1 MNCFPELTYS
11 IYADGELPAQEARL
25 VEAHL
30 FLCPRCR
37 ALVDALRAENRL
49 LADVLQVTEAERTAA
64 AASRRPGFDPLW
76 KFGGTCGLAAV
87 FVISVEWL
95 SKQFPSNA
103 EWLNPLN
110 RTTLLNVLWTVA
122 LYLANEGA
130 YMLHLFISTLSV
142 LILGALVAGAAFLL
156 FRRRTISIGLVASLA
171 FAFVLV
177 FARPASAIETR
188 KGNKVDVPSGETVD
202 GALLANADTLTIEG
216 TVNGDLITFC
226 RRIVITGSVKGDV
239 ISFSQ
244 TLDLDGNVEGN
255 VYTFAQAL
263 TVRGTVA
270 RSLYGWAQTLQLERG
285 GRVNSDIVAGGA
297 AMDLSGSGGR
307 DVTVLAGAGEIRGD
321 VGRNLV
327 AASGN
332 LTLASTARVGGD
344 LTAHV
349 DKKEQ
354 VQIDPGAVVR
364 GKTEIKLQER
374 KPSRYTQPRFYFW
387 QGVQLGAAFL
397 AGLLLFWLFP
407 LVFGARMGSAS
418 SMLRAAGIGFL
429 ILVATP
435 IAAAIVAITLV
446 GLPIAFLGLVTWL
459 AGLYFAKVFVA
470 ALVGQALTTSPANKP
485 GSFALALLLGL
496 FLVFVTVNL
505 PYLGGWLHFLVLL
518 LGLGIGFIQVRG
530 HWQRTQ
536 STT

>member
-1 MNCFPELTYS
+1 MNCLPELTYS

-49 LADVLQVTEAERTAA
+49 LADVLQVTEAERTAD
-64 AASRRPGFDPLW
+64 AASRRTGFDPLW
-76 KFGGTCGLAAV
+76 KFGGICGLAAA

-95 SKQFPSNA
+95 SKQFPSTA

-110 RTTLLNVLWTVA
+110 RTTLLNLLWTVA

-156 FRRRTISIGLVASLA
+156 FRRRTISVGLLASLA
-171 FAFVLV
+171 LVLI

-202 GALLANADTLTIEG
+202 GALLVNADTLTIEG
-216 TVNGDLITFC
+216 AVNGDLIAFS
-226 RRIVITGSVKGDV
+226 RRVVITGSVKGDI

-244 TLDLDGNVEGN
+244 SLDLDGNVEGN
-255 VYTFAQAL
+255 AYTFAQAL

-285 GRVNSDIVAGGA
+285 AHINSDLVAGGA
-297 AMDLSGSGGR
+297 AMDLTGTVGR
-307 DVTVLAGAGEIRGD
+307 DVTVFAGAGEVRGD
-321 VGRNLV
+321 VGRNLL

-374 KPSRYTQPRFYFW
+374 KPSRYTQPSFYFW

-397 AGLLLFWLFP
+397 TGLLLFWLFP
-407 LVFGARMGSAS
+407 LVFGARIGSAG

-435 IAAAIVAITLV
+435 IAAVIAAITLV
-446 GLPIAFLGLVTWL
+446 GLPIAFLGLATWL

-470 ALVGQALTTSPANKP
+470 AVVGQALTSSPANKP
-485 GSFALALLLGL
+485 GSFTLALLLGL

-505 PYLGGWLHFLVLL
+505 PYLGGWLHFLVFL
-518 LGLGIGFIQVRG
+518 LGLGIGFVQVRG
-530 HWQRTQ
+530 HWQRAQ
-536 STT
+536 PAG